1 MKKISFILVL
11 IITASAAVYGQGVA
25 QTVLDGVYVR
35 EHYPYRNATQLS
47 YLREADVMWSKK
59 IWRVI
64 DLKEKINLPLAF
76 PASKSMN
83 DRRSLI
89 DVFYDAIEEGS
100 LTAYHPS
107 PGNVAGDEFT
117 MPLTME
123 ELKKVG
129 GAGVD
134 STSITDPEPPYLS
147 RDTVIVRDFSRDKVV
162 GYRLKEE
169 WFFDKQRSVMDVRI
183 IGIAPL
189 YFEVDE
195 RGNMREGAKKIPLFW
210 IYFPE
215 ARRILANAECYNP
228 RNDAERRTYDDI
240 FQKRMFNSYI
250 MKESNVFDRRIEE
263 YRVGMDALVESDKI
277 KNDIIN
283 MEHDLWE
290 Y

>member
-1 MKKISFILVL
+1 MKKTILFFL
-11 IITASAAVYGQGVA
+11 ALFTASTGTSYSQAVS

-35 EHYPYRNATQLS
+35 EHYPYRAVTPPA

-59 IWRVI
+59 IWRII
-64 DLKEKINLPLAF
+64 DLREKMNLPFAW
-76 PASKSMN
+76 PQSHQMK

-89 DVFYDAIEEGS
+89 DVLFDAVEEGS
-100 LTAYHPS
+100 LTAY
-107 PGNVAGDEFT
+107 ATMDDEFT
-117 MPLTME
+117 MPLTKE
-123 ELKKVG
+123 ELTKVG

-134 STSITDPEPPYLS
+134 STTFTDPDPPYMVH
-147 RDTVIVRDFSRDKVV
+147 DTVITRTFSRDKVIS
-162 GYRLKEE
+162 YRIKEE

-189 YFEVDE
+189 IYAVDE
-195 RGNMREGAKKIPLFW
+195 KGNQREGALKVPIFW

-215 ARRILANAECYNP
+215 ARGILSNAECYNP
-228 RNDAERRTYDDI
+228 HNDAERRTYDDI
-240 FQKRMFNSYI
+240 FQKRMFASYI

-263 YRVGMDALVESDKI
+263 YRQGMDALVEADRI
-277 KNDIIN
+277 KTDIVN